1 MSEDVDLN
9 AYFERIAFTGSI
21 APTLQTLEALHAL
34 HPAAIPFE
42 NLSPLLGQPV
52 SLDQLSLNQKL
63 LYDRRGG
70 YCLEHNFLFRGIL
83 EELGFAVRRHAAQV
97 LWGEAEGY
105 DPEPHHVALSV
116 DIGGTTYLVDVGFG
130 GLTMSAPLKLRSTV
144 EQQTEHNLFR
154 ITGEDPIYRLEAKI
168 GEEWR
173 PLYSVDLAEPDD
185 AMFAAM
191 NADVSTAPDSFF
203 RHDLIVSLAPKGRQ
217 LTLLNNRLTSYNSG
231 GEREVRRIAGGFH
244 A

>member
-1 MSEDVDLN
+1 M
-9 AYFERIAFTGSI
+9 
-21 APTLQTLEALHAL
+21 
-34 HPAAIPFE
+34 
-42 NLSPLLGQPV
+42 
-52 SLDQLSLNQKL
+52 
-63 LYDRRGG
+63 
-70 YCLEHNFLFRGIL
+70 
-83 EELGFAVRRHAAQV
+83 
-97 LWGEAEGY
+97 
-105 DPEPHHVALSV
+105 ALSV

-231 GEREVRRIAGGFH
+231 GEREVRTLAGVAEMRETLAGLFGINLPP
-244 A
+244 AELLDPALEKILASGAASP